1 MDKID
6 LSIIIPCFNEEQNI
20 QNFYTKVQNVLMGGG
35 NTNYKYDLNEV
46 YFIFIDDGSKDNT
59 INEIKKLQANNK
71 NIKLIKFSRNF
82 GKEAAMLAGL
92 KESKSILTCI
102 MDCDLQDPPEL
113 LLKMIEK
120 YKNSNGEL
128 KLITA
133 KRRDRSGDSA
143 FRAFFSE
150 VFYKINNILSPI
162 KLESG
167 VRDFRLIHRDALQ
180 CILQINEYHRFSK
193 AIFEFV
199 GFQKETIEYDYIERY
214 QGNSKWNFLKLFLY
228 AIEGIV
234 SFSTIP
240 LKIITLIGFVIFI
253 LSSIYGIHIMINTL
267 AFGNDV
273 KGYPSIVTLIS
284 FFGGLQIMLLGIIG
298 EYIARIYEQGKN
310 RPHYFIEY
318 IS

>member
-1 MDKID
+1 MDKLD
-6 LSIIIPCFNEEQNI
+6 LSIIIPCFNEEDNVQS
-20 QNFYTKVQNVLMGGG
+20 FYKKVQNVLWGGADR
-35 NTNYKYDLNEV
+35 NNINEV
-46 YFIFIDDGSKDNT
+46 YFIFVDDGSKDNT
-59 INEIKKLQANNK
+59 IKEIKKLQANNK
-71 NIKLIKFSRNF
+71 NIKLVKFSRNF

-92 KESKSILTCI
+92 RESKSTLTCI
-102 MDCDLQDPPEL
+102 MDCDLQHPPEL
-113 LLKMIEK
+113 LLEMIEK
-120 YKNSNGEL
+120 YKNAKGKL

-133 KRRDRSGDSA
+133 KRKDRSGDSR

-167 VRDFRLIHRDALQ
+167 VGDFRLIHRDALD
-180 CILQINEYHRFSK
+180 CILQMNEYHRFSK

-199 GFQKETIEYDYIERY
+199 GFQKEIVEYDYIDRE
-214 QGNSKWNFLKLFLY
+214 QGASKWNFIKLFLY

-240 LKIITLIGFVIFI
+240 LKIITLIGFVIFVI
-253 LSSIYGIHIMINTL
+253 SSIYGIHIIIDTL

-273 KGYPSIVTLIS
+273 KGYPSIVTLIA

-298 EYIARIYEQGKN
+298 EYIARIYEQSKN

>member
-1 MDKID
+1 MKTD
-6 LSIIIPCFNEEQNI
+6 LSIVVPCFNEEQNI
-20 QNFYTKVQNVLMGGG
+20 ENFYQKVQNVL
-35 NTNYKYDLNEV
+35 KDISEV
-46 YFIFIDDGSKDNT
+46 YFIFVDDGSKDKT
-59 INEIKKLQANNK
+59 IEKIKTLQQNNN

-92 KESKSILTCI
+92 KESKSTLTCI

-113 LLKMIEK
+113 LLEMIEK

-133 KRRDRSGDSA
+133 KRKDRSGDSA

-150 VFYKINNILSPI
+150 VFYKIYNILSPI

-167 VRDFRLIHRDALQ
+167 VRDFRLIHKDALN
-180 CILQINEYHRFSK
+180 CILQMNEYHRFSK
-193 AIFEFV
+193 AIFEFI
-199 GFQKETIEYDYIERY
+199 GFKKETIEYDYIQRQ
-214 QGNSKWNFLKLFLY
+214 QGTSKWSFLKLFLY
-228 AIEGIV
+228 AIEGVI

-240 LKIITLIGFVIFI
+240 LKIITLIGFVIFV
-253 LSSIYGIHIMINTL
+253 LSSFYGIHIIIDTL

-298 EYIARIYEQGKN
+298 EYIARIYEQSKN